1 MSNDEKIKRLGELEM
16 EITGLQQ
23 KKMEVEQSDEMPDN
37 LKMQFMVEADQCIQE
52 LEMELQELLQENP
65 FLLENADMS
74 GYLNE
79 DFEINEEQDKA
90 FKERLMEEEKEFE
103 EFINCRPKDYAITP
117 YAEKAQRHYEI
128 TAYMEKI
135 EEIANERISADL
147 PLAYQEMITTYAN
160 TQLSMLRDELE
171 EITQNTK
178 EEDVNEED
186 LLLYQQLEEDQ
197 KEYEMFRDMR
207 RNPEEY
213 EDDGELTDRFE
224 KVKIMVEDLEE
235 FIEKNGADPK
245 DEKELTILKIKE
257 ERYNEM
263 FEELHILTQF
273 KEVKMMDKIRM
284 KELESKKEENN
295 METELNMK
303 GQKIQGLNIARN
315 KKKSDENLEANKSD
329 KMGKSK
335 MQDDEDFGDDFEDE
349 IPEDIADN
357 NNGQEAGF
365 NNQNMYAQDDE
376 GEGLVSSDEMYMSE
390 SLGVNF
396 SVNSLALE
404 EFDYV
409 EEVENPD
416 IDEEYER

>member
-1 MSNDEKIKRLGELEM
+1 
-16 EITGLQQ
+16 
-23 KKMEVEQSDEMPDN
+23 
-37 LKMQFMVEADQCIQE
+37 
-52 LEMELQELLQENP
+52 
-65 FLLENADMS
+65 
-74 GYLNE
+74 
-79 DFEINEEQDKA
+79 
-90 FKERLMEEEKEFE
+90 
-103 EFINCRPKDYAITP
+103 
-117 YAEKAQRHYEI
+117 
-128 TAYMEKI
+128 
-135 EEIANERISADL
+135 
-147 PLAYQEMITTYAN
+147 
-160 TQLSMLRDELE
+160 
-171 EITQNTK
+171 
-178 EEDVNEED
+178 
-186 LLLYQQLEEDQ
+186 
-197 KEYEMFRDMR
+197 
-207 RNPEEY
+207 
-213 EDDGELTDRFE
+213 
-224 KVKIMVEDLEE
+224 
-235 FIEKNGADPK
+235 
-245 DEKELTILKIKE
+245 
-257 ERYNEM
+257 
-263 FEELHILTQF
+263 
-273 KEVKMMDKIRM
+273 MMDKIRM
-284 KELESKKEENN
+284 KELESKQKEENN

-416 IDEEYER
+416 VDEEY

>member
-23 KKMEVEQSDEMPDN
+23 KKMEVEHSDEMPDN

-103 EFINCRPKDYAITP
+103 EFINCRPKDYAKTP

-186 LLLYQQLEEDQ
+186 LLLYQQLEE
-197 KEYEMFRDMR
+197 
-207 RNPEEY
+207 
-213 EDDGELTDRFE
+213 
-224 KVKIMVEDLEE
+224 
-235 FIEKNGADPK
+235 
-245 DEKELTILKIKE
+245 
-257 ERYNEM
+257 RYNEM

-284 KELESKKEENN
+284 KELEKKEENN

-329 KMGKSK
+329 KMGKDK

-365 NNQNMYAQDDE
+365 NNQNMYAQDEE

-416 IDEEYER
+416 VDDEF